1 MKSSLLATFISILA
15 LSLDLVEATNSAPVY
30 DAMGI
35 ASNSLAC
42 TNQVAYNKRDTY
54 AVVGEAMRLK
64 KQQKFVTVGCQSLKL
79 CRRYPMQFNDQNI
92 MFKLDPPYFMFPI
105 LPNKKLY
112 QGNMLSVSDYVIFNE
127 DGEVAGIIRSSLKG
141 NVKCLLDDRFQPH
154 PKNFF
159 SKARYLIN
167 YYRGNK

>member
-1 MKSSLLATFISILA
+1 MQLSSNPHNYNIMKSSLLATFISILA

-79 CRRYPMQFNDQNI
+79 CRRY
-92 MFKLDPPYFMFPI
+92 LH
-105 LPNKKLY
+105 
-112 QGNMLSVSDYVIFNE
+112 VSY
-127 DGEVAGIIRSSLKG
+127 STK
-141 NVKCLLDDRFQPH
+141 
-154 PKNFF
+154 
-159 SKARYLIN
+159 
-167 YYRGNK
+167 